1 MKRTIYPVAAVLAAT
16 INVMTEH
23 RRDVSRKVTAEEIME
38 MATDEEI
45 MFFYVRMCL

>member
-23 RRDVSRKVTAEEIME
+23 RRDVCKQVTAEEIME
-38 MATDEEI
+38 KATDEEI